1 MATSAILGG
10 TLMAAGMSLTVLALH
25 QGRMDTAPT
34 PLVLPKPRTASIL
47 APLPLQNA
55 KRGIPWLRGWQSHPL
70 MGGDAWFLL
79 REKKDGLA
87 GSLQVWD
94 RDSSIAGTDLSQ
106 TTLAGSSLGRS
117 LLGTPQ
123 ALGTGSSGD
132 RSRSKGTSG
141 RTSSRTSGPTGFARR
156 LRLRSDAMVASFS
169 VGTSAKESTEG

>member
-1 MATSAILGG
+1 MWLWGCPPLSWPWPEWLQLQLPRSYPNL
-10 TLMAAGMSLTVLALH
+10 TLQASWLLC
-25 QGRMDTAPT
+25 
-34 PLVLPKPRTASIL
+34 LPKTQSGGFPGLGAGRAV
-47 APLPLQNA
+47 PLWRNPA
-55 KRGIPWLRGWQSHPL
+55 
-70 MGGDAWFLL
+70 ACFVL

-87 GSLQVWD
+87 ALLQVWD
-94 RDSSIAGTDLSQ
+94 RDSSIAGTNLSQ
-106 TTLAGSSLGRS
+106 TTLAGSSLGRP

-156 LRLRSDAMVASFS
+156 LRLRSDVMVASFS